1 MNKFGKK
8 ILDLVDLNWTRVSLG
23 FFVCLIAI
31 FGALSN
37 APVND
42 WLIYVSRF
50 INWCVSFLT
59 GAILA
64 YAVYAIMIIFG
75 VSLMF
80 SYKKPAKLNFNLTI
94 LGAIFI
100 TVACL
105 ILVTNAMVDPNL
117 GYLTFGNFEGY
128 FAYVYQGFPSVQ
140 NYSNI
145 LMVESSEWFLWP

>member
-1 MNKFGKK
+1 M
-8 ILDLVDLNWTRVSLG
+8 LVVL
-23 FFVCLIAI
+23 
-31 FGALSN
+31 
-37 APVND
+37 
-42 WLIYVSRF
+42 
-50 INWCVSFLT
+50 LT
-59 GAILA
+59 G
-64 YAVYAIMIIFG
+64 VF
-75 VSLMF
+75 F

-140 NYSNI
+140 NYSNGGI
-145 LMVESSEWFLWP
+145 IGMVLVALINSGMTNIGSNVIGSWSFLCFW

>member
-50 INWCVSFLT
+50 INWCVFFL
-59 GAILA
+59 
-64 YAVYAIMIIFG
+64 
-75 VSLMF
+75 
-80 SYKKPAKLNFNLTI
+80 
-94 LGAIFI
+94 
-100 TVACL
+100 
-105 ILVTNAMVDPNL
+105 
-117 GYLTFGNFEGY
+117 
-128 FAYVYQGFPSVQ
+128 
-140 NYSNI
+140 
-145 LMVESSEWFLWP
+145 